1 MPTDKQRGTWCWVGE
16 EREGP
21 SQEAKK
27 DFLEKLKLKMRT
39 EGKQRLTGEGKEE
52 SHSKGRQEHVQ
63 RPSDSIENADQ
74 KL

>member
-27 DFLEKLKLKMRT
+27 DFFEKVKLKMRT
-39 EGKQRLTGEGKEE
+39 EGKQRLTRGGKEG
-52 SHSKGRQEHVQ
+52 STFKGETR
-63 RPSDSIENADQ
+63 ACT
-74 KL
+74 KAL